1 MAILINDN
9 TARVEYIATAGQTTF
24 TVPFE
29 FFENSNLNVYNNG
42 VELTYDATP
51 ADASEYSVVGA
62 GVTGGGTITLGSP
75 GASLNNVILIVRE
88 LAVERLTDFPLA
100 GPFNI
105 ESLNSELDRITAVQQ
120 NLKTEFDNRVL
131 RLNDND
137 TPNALNALPSATNRA
152 LKLLSFDSAGNPVAS
167 APVSGDASDLATSLS
182 SAAGSGSI
190 GYGSDSV
197 YSDGTVG
204 NELVPRVTI
213 ALLADVSPKADKVAF
228 VHDSGKEGHFI
239 CRAGTAP
246 TDTQQ
251 GIYVA
256 SSTANFYW
264 ERIWDKIHG
273 HPEWFGAIPN
283 DGSAGAANKTA
294 IEACIA
300 LCPVTLLRAADYW
313 LNDTLKIAVQY
324 RTVKGEVL
332 SDGYNT
338 GNGTRL
344 VCTDASKTVVQIG
357 PDSAPAGG
365 TSAYYRNI
373 RVENLCARWSVNL
386 TPPSSGSEAN
396 AVKAWNCQY
405 ILKSQIKNCAAWEP
419 IVGFYF
425 YGCVATLVDDCTVFR
440 STTYGGD
447 NDFFRG
453 FWPQGAP
460 VILAGGNP
468 SLFLNR
474 CAVSFGNAPSLVK
487 ATGLYMTAGWADI
500 FVDNFETSDVPY
512 GIVCDGTTSTAASG
526 KLDLHIRNVVIDQC
540 DEVGIEIDVLNELG
554 AITIDGGYIQVNDLG
569 TTSYGVWIHGGV
581 NKGQVTIGGGLQLIS
596 NDTGGLTNV
605 GIYVSQQSQVSID
618 ETVMLTDWAN
628 AIALDGGSIT
638 GTVNAVIN
646 NPNVGNGTTS
656 AIGLN
661 NADLVSIQP
670 TINGKSGAFANGI
683 YLISTTNDKVS
694 VDPTRVNS
702 SCVTNKVN
710 INGNAITTPGYYTTA
725 GASGTSGAGVYVTG
739 ITA

>member
-1 MAILINDN
+1 MAAQSIK
-9 TARVEYIATAGQTTF
+9 
-24 TVPFE
+24 VPFQY
-29 FFENSNLNVYNNG
+29 FTDQDGNALDNGSVYIGQANLDPVTNPLAAYWDVGLTIPVSQPIGTSSGLPTYQGTPANVYVDEYAYSISVQDSDGRVVYTNLFVTNDTSSSFTLA
-42 VELTYDATP
+42 ELPDVP
-51 ADASEYSVVGA
+51 ASANRIVFVTDSGREGQFVCKVGA
-62 GVTGGGTITLGSP
+62 APS
-75 GASLNNVILIVRE
+75 
-88 LAVERLTDFPLA
+88 DPL
-100 GPFNI
+100 
-105 ESLNSELDRITAVQQ
+105 E
-120 NLKTEFDNRVL
+120 
-131 RLNDND
+131 
-137 TPNALNALPSATNRA
+137 
-152 LKLLSFDSAGNPVAS
+152 
-167 APVSGDASDLATSLS
+167 
-182 SAAGSGSI
+182 
-190 GYGSDSV
+190 
-197 YSDGTVG
+197 
-204 NELVPRVTI
+204 
-213 ALLADVSPKADKVAF
+213 
-228 VHDSGKEGHFI
+228 
-239 CRAGTAP
+239 
-246 TDTQQ
+246 

-256 SSTANFYW
+256 SNTAGFYW
-264 ERIWDKIHG
+264 ERIWDEING

-283 DGSAGAANKTA
+283 DGAAGAVNKAA

-300 LCPVTLLRAADYW
+300 LCPVTLFRAADYW
-313 LNDTLKIAVQY
+313 LNDTLKISVQY

-344 VCTDASKTVVQIG
+344 ICTDATKNVVQIG
-357 PDSAPAGG
+357 PDSAPPGG

-373 RVENLCARWSVNL
+373 LVENLCARWSVNL

-425 YGCVATLVDDCTVFR
+425 YGCVATFVDDCTVFR
-440 STTYGGD
+440 SVTYGGA

-453 FWPQGAP
+453 FWPQGSP

-474 CAVSFGNAPSLVK
+474 CSVSFGNAPSLVK

-500 FVDNFETSDVPY
+500 FVDDFETSDVPY
-512 GIVCDGTTSTAASG
+512 GIVCDGTTSTVAAG

-569 TTSYGVWIHGGV
+569 TTSYGVWIHGSV

-596 NDTGGLTNV
+596 NDAGGLTNI

-628 AIALDGGSIT
+628 PIALDGGAIT
-638 GTVNAVIN
+638 GAVNAVIN

-661 NADLVSIQP
+661 NASLVSVQP
-670 TINGKSGAFANGI
+670 TINGKSGAFDNGI
-683 YLISTTNDKVS
+683 YLIGTTNDKVS